1 MPGAADASMVGMA
14 TTPLSTRRRRRAA
27 HAPGTVIGYARVSTF
42 DQATEGVSLEAQR
55 RMIEAH
61 CRAHGLALLRI
72 EEDRGISAK
81 TTARR
86 PGLARARE
94 ALRRGEA
101 SALVATKLDRV
112 TRSIRDAIALIEQAE
127 RERWRLVSLGE
138 SLDTETPMGKFFVHM
153 LGALAELERAQIGER
168 TKAALAELRRQGRRV
183 SGRPPF
189 GYSFDSGRVVEV
201 PAELELLGRLRRL
214 EAQGLGPKAVAARMN
229 AAGLLHPRTGR
240 PWFHGTVRDILAR
253 ARA

>member
-1 MPGAADASMVGMA
+1 MRTS
-14 TTPLSTRRRRRAA
+14 TPRTRRATA
-27 HAPGTVIGYARVSTF
+27 TPVIGYARVSTPG
-42 DQATEGVSLEAQR
+42 QATEGISLEAQR
-55 RMIEAH
+55 AMITAH
-61 CRAHGLALLRI
+61 CSAHGLALLRI
-72 EEDRGISAK
+72 EEDRGLSAK

-112 TRSIRDAIALIEQAE
+112 TRSVRDVIALVDEAR
-127 RERWRLVSLGE
+127 REGWRLVSLGE
-138 SLDTETPMGKFFVHM
+138 SLDTESAMGKFFVHM

-168 TKAALAELRRQGRRV
+168 TRAALGELRRQGKRI
-183 SGRPPF
+183 SGKPPF
-189 GYSFDSGRVVEV
+189 GYAFRDGRVVEV
-201 PAELELLGRLRRL
+201 PSELDVLARMRAF
-214 EAQGLGPKAVAARMN
+214 EAQGHGAKAVAGRMN
-229 AAGLLHPRTGR
+229 AAGVLHPRTGR